1 MMMMGGIELLIMLF
15 FAGGPLS
22 DIMGLPPGD
31 RDTNLVHA
39 AAEDSLLYFE
49 WAARGEGK
57 LGGEGVDGL
66 VADPEVKSFFN
77 RLVSAIQTSMTETM
91 PPDAPQSE
99 MMKALPQFVISFS
112 GRPGCLYVGLKE
124 DGPAPGE
131 GNPAMALAMNVEAAL
146 VVNAGEKADE
156 FSQTIAAWL
165 GQALGKAPEKLD
177 QVQLPLPVPAKL
189 HRHENYIILAIG
201 AGVLDKV
208 IGRLKEPVG
217 GLATNKRFAAA
228 WDELKLER
236 TGNLSWIDLASG
248 AENVGELMGPDGA
261 MIPQVLEM
269 TGLNSVDHIMT
280 VSGIVD
286 GQVRSRIKAKTDG
299 KQEGLLALMSG
310 RALTADDF
318 SFVPGDSDVV
328 LALSLDGD
336 KFLKAMRGLIEN
348 IQPGTGEEFDEGI
361 GEFEEEFGLDVQKD
375 ILEAFGHV
383 ITLSDSPGDGGFVA
397 SMPVLTLEV
406 TKPAGAFKTIA
417 KFAEYF
423 DKNGTS
429 LQDDGSRR
437 RGRGEYLERKEFMG
451 QRIYMLNFVGDS
463 DYIVAPTFAVN
474 RNHFMLALHPQ
485 AIKSRIRR
493 MANKETWKPFKFAP
507 KVDGEAIGYSAVK
520 TSEVLPTL
528 YGFTPWFASSVM
540 SMVQRDGIKM
550 DAFDFPSAQALLPY
564 VADSESVLFR
574 TDGGLRMESTAPPFL
589 GSMTTMPIMS
599 FPFMF
604 WSQNGRSGTDRS
616 HGGRGSGG
624 RTSSLA
630 HRPALAVTDR

>member
-57 LGGEGVDGL
+57 PGGDGVDGL

-77 RLVSAIQTSMTETM
+77 RLVSAIQTSMTENM
-91 PPDAPQSE
+91 PPNAPQSA
-99 MMKALPQFVISFS
+99 MMKALPRFVISFS
-112 GRPGCLYVGLKE
+112 GRPGCLFVGLKK
-124 DGPAPGE
+124 DGPQPGE
-131 GNPAMALAMNVEAAL
+131 GNPAMTLAMNVEAAL

-156 FSQTIAAWL
+156 FSNTIAAWM

-177 QVQLPLPVPAKL
+177 QVQLPLPIPAKV
-189 HRHENYIILAIG
+189 HRHENYLILAVG

-208 IGRLKEPVG
+208 IGRLETSAG
-217 GLATNKRFAAA
+217 GLAANTRFAGA
-228 WDELKLER
+228 WDELKLKR

-248 AENVGELMGPDGA
+248 AEDIAGLMGPDGA

-269 TGLNSVDHIMT
+269 TGLNSIDHIMT
-280 VSGIVD
+280 VSGVVD
-286 GQVRSRIKAKTDG
+286 GQVRSKVKVKTDG
-299 KQEGLLALMSG
+299 KLEGLLALMSG
-310 RALTADDF
+310 RALTTNDF
-318 SFVPGDSDVV
+318 SFVPADSDVV

-348 IQPGTGEEFDEGI
+348 MQPGASAEFDGGI
-361 GEFEEEFGLDVQKD
+361 DQFEEEFGLDLQKD

-417 KFAEYF
+417 KFAAYL
-423 DKNGTS
+423 DKNGTP

-463 DYIVAPTFAVN
+463 DYIVAPTFTVN

-493 MANKETWKPFKFAP
+493 MANKETWRPFEFAP
-507 KVDGEAIGYSAVK
+507 KVDGEAVGYSAVK
-520 TSEVLPTL
+520 TSEVLPKL
-528 YGFTPWFASSVM
+528 YGFTPWFASSIM
-540 SMVQRDGIKM
+540 SMVQRDGIDM

-564 VADSESVLFR
+564 VADAESVLFR
-574 TDGGLRMESTAPPFL
+574 TEGGLRMESTSPPFL
-589 GSMTTMPIMS
+589 GSMTTVPIMS
-599 FPFMF
+599 VPFMF
-604 WSQNGRSGTDRS
+604 GVRV
-616 HGGRGSGG
+616 
-624 RTSSLA
+624 A
-630 HRPALAVTDR
+630 APARIEPMGFEDAVAEPVR